1 MNLLVSLIVLLLASC
16 SVTSTFMFSTL
27 SVELLNTI
35 PFTDINQVG
44 LSPKVILEIA
54 RLIVFD

>member
-1 MNLLVSLIVLLLASC
+1 
-16 SVTSTFMFSTL
+16 MFSTL

-35 PFTDINQVG
+35 PFMDINPVG

-54 RLIVFD
+54 RLIVFDGEIDIPPVG